1 MAEEEQ
7 QDVHGGM
14 EPFEAGSADG
24 EEDMEVTTEIKP
36 TLSADDIENAK
47 VEAEKERKRQERLKR
62 ELPANLARVEF
73 SQAQAK
79 DIVSHH
85 AGSILANDGPEV
97 PLTDEMLEKAKEVFK
112 ELAITFDDPGEEEGE
127 GDGEGEG
134 EGEEEGEGEGEGEG
148 KST

>member
-47 VEAEKERKRQERLKR
+47 VEAEKERKRQERLKGTAGKLSSR
-62 ELPANLARVEF
+62 GVQTST
-73 SQAQAK
+73 SQGHC
-79 DIVSHH
+79 VS
-85 AGSILANDGPEV
+85 SRWV
-97 PLTDEMLEKAKEVFK
+97 YF
-112 ELAITFDDPGEEEGE
+112 
-127 GDGEGEG
+127 
-134 EGEEEGEGEGEGEG
+134 G
-148 KST
+148 KRWS